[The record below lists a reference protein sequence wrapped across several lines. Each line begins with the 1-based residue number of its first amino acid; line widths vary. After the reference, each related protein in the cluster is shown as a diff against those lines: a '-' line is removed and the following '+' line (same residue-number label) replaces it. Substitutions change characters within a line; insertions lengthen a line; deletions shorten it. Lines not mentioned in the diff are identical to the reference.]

1 MQKSLHKYLIVTI
14 SSLCAISSVVD
25 AEKVDV
31 YISREDARENAEKFQ
46 ERVRD
51 QVPKYKKGE
60 RVYISQNSPGTISN
74 IKDYVMDTFVPVGAL
89 AVGGIIGSELGRH
102 MGGGDVRTATPLLC
116 SIISGIISI
125 PYAIRNWKRRWN
137 EKETLKTEY
146 CVGVTENAKVA
157 VKWAQT
163 EKRGKET
170 GALSI
175 G

>member
-1 MQKSLHKYLIVTI
+1 MKKSLRKSLIVTI

-31 YISREDARENAEKFQ
+31 YISQEDARENAEKFQ

-74 IKDYVMDTFVPVGAL
+74 IKDYVMDVLVPVSAISLGAI
-89 AVGGIIGSELGRH
+89 AGNKLGRDELDNDSRR
-102 MGGGDVRTATPLLC
+102 GLSAAISV
-116 SIISGIISI
+116 ISGLMTI

-163 EKRGKET
+163 EKRGKEN